1 MSTLLEWAR
10 TSEQAVIS
18 VMGPHAGEDSAV
30 IFTRKINDIA
40 NVGRTFW
47 LHRSVKAAPERV
59 RHLIREPSPIFFIA
73 PSSSAGARPTT
84 STESATEFSAD
95 AVIWQPLPKGLS
107 PVTGKIGRYGAYA
120 FVFSD
125 IELCHNKETLDLWEY
140 ADGDAAVR
148 FRLGSS
154 TCPVRRKD
162 TSSCPHRML
171 SRERRIMAVGKL
183 VEPYA
188 VRAH

>member
-1 MSTLLEWAR
+1 MGSYLR
-10 TSEQAVIS
+10 TGCHFRDGTSRRRRLCSHLHTQ
-18 VMGPHAGEDSAV
+18 D
-30 IFTRKINDIA
+30 DIA

-47 LHRSVKAAPERV
+47 L
-59 RHLIREPSPIFFIA
+59 REPSPIFFIA